1 MHRFLL
7 KPEIKSAV
15 IDLLI
20 VAGQAI
26 MTFYHDHTF
35 EIEIKSDNSP
45 VTSADLASDSI
56 LTSGLQKL
64 TPFWPIISEEANHY
78 TYDQRKAM
86 DYFWLLDPL
95 DGTKEFLNHTDEFTI
110 NLALIH
116 DERPVAGFIYIP
128 VTGELYFAIKGHGSF
143 QILDGNK
150 ESPIQVSHFSLDD
163 SHLRV
168 VSSRNY
174 TDPRTESYIHHLQSP
189 TIIAKGSALKFV
201 WIAKGAADYYPR
213 MIHIMEWDTAAGQI
227 IIEEAGGKLVEV
239 SSGQPLKYNK
249 PVMINP
255 YFIASG
261 NILP

>member
-7 KPEIKSAV
+7 EPEIKSAI
-15 IDLLI
+15 IDLLKQ
-20 VAGQAI
+20 AGQAI
-26 MTFYHDHTF
+26 MTYYHDLTF
-35 EIEIKSDNSP
+35 DVEIKSDNSP

-56 LTSGLQKL
+56 LTAGLQQL
-64 TPFWPIISEEANHY
+64 TPLWPVISEEATHY

-86 DYFWLLDPL
+86 EYFWLLDPL

-116 DERPVAGFIYIP
+116 DESPVAGFIFMP
-128 VTGELYFAIKGHGSF
+128 VTNELYFAIKGYGSF
-143 QILDGNK
+143 QVL
-150 ESPIQVSHFSLDD
+150 ESNIEIPIQVSNFTLDD

-174 TDPRTESYIHHLQSP
+174 TDPRTDTYIRHLQSP

-227 IIEEAGGKLVEV
+227 LIEEAGGKLVEA
-239 SSGQPLKYNK
+239 SSGKPLKYNK
-249 PVMINP
+249 PVMVNP

-261 NILP
+261 KIIS

>member
-7 KPEIKSAV
+7 NPEIKST
-15 IDLLI
+15 IFDLLI
-20 VAGQAI
+20 EAGQAI
-26 MTFYHDHTF
+26 MMYYQDHSF
-35 EIEIKSDNSP
+35 EVEIKSDNSP
-45 VTSADLASDSI
+45 VTSADLASDAI
-56 LTSGLQKL
+56 LSAGLQKL
-64 TPFWPIISEEANHY
+64 TPSWPIISEETDQY
-78 TYDQRKAM
+78 SYDQRKAM

-116 DERPVAGFIYIP
+116 DESPVAGFIYVP
-128 VTGELYFAIKGHGSF
+128 VTKELYFAIKNQGSF
-143 QILDGNK
+143 QVIDGA
-150 ESPIQVSHFSLDD
+150 ELPLQASQFSLED

-174 TDPRTESYIHHLQSP
+174 TDPRTDTYIRHLQSP

-227 IIEEAGGKLVEV
+227 IIEEAGGKLVEAT
-239 SSGQPLKYNK
+239 SGQPLKYNK
-249 PVMINP
+249 SVMVNP
-255 YFIASG
+255 FFIASG
-261 NILP
+261 KILS